1 MLVGLEQL
9 SDQIEQL
16 QANLG
21 DTNYRLAQLSQQ
33 ITATN
38 QELQAVRSSLGGA
51 LRGPSTTVRS
61 QPPPENP
68 RDLYQSAYNDYL
80 SGNYDLAILGFRRYL
95 EAFPETDLADNAAYW
110 IAESNFSQRKYS
122 QAIKEFDDILQA
134 YPRSDKTPSIM
145 LKKGYSYLE
154 MGQREQG
161 LVQLRSVIRQFPET
175 DEANLA
181 RQRLVSLGVDGG

>member
-1 MLVGLEQL
+1 LVERCV
-9 SDQIEQL
+9 
-16 QANLG
+16 A
-21 DTNYRLAQLSQQ
+21 R
-33 ITATN
+33 
-38 QELQAVRSSLGGA
+38 R
-51 LRGPSTTVRS
+51 P
-61 QPPPENP
+61 
-68 RDLYQSAYNDYL
+68 
-80 SGNYDLAILGFRRYL
+80 ILGFRRYL